1 MAGREAH
8 ANSLETLR
16 SLVRDANATKI
27 LEVGTGKGDVTLA
40 LVAALPPHAPL
51 ITMEAD
57 ASVAATA
64 RQRFAAAGFGTQI
77 SVIVGEPARFLH
89 KIRGPFDVIVRRVP
103 DESGA
108 LGAKLAALLRPEGV
122 LIDASRNIV

>member
-1 MAGREAH
+1 MAGREVE

-16 SLVRDANATKI
+16 SLVRDANATRI
-27 LEVGTGKGDVTLA
+27 LEIGTRTGDVTVA
-40 LVAALPPHAPL
+40 LAALIPATVPL

-64 RQRFAAAGFGTQI
+64 RDRFNAAGLANQI
-77 SVIVGEPARFLH
+77 SVIVGDPARFLH

-108 LGAKLAALLRPEGV
+108 LRERLTPLLSTNGIV
-122 LIDASRNIV
+122 IDATRNIV